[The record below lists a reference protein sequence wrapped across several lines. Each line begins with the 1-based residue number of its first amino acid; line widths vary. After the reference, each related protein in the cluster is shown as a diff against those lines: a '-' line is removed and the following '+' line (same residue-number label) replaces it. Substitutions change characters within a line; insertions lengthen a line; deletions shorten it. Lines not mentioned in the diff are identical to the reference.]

1 MLNSMPSV
9 ERRHLFQ
16 IDRPGS
22 KLDMPAAQELLE
34 PLGVSLDLRYG
45 PVSVNPRLGR
55 YVVRGTASADALER
69 VRALDG
75 VTVFSDAPIAP
86 TSLTR

>member
-1 MLNSMPSV
+1 MDPA

-22 KLDMPAAQELLE
+22 KLDISGAQELLE
-34 PLGVSLDLRYG
+34 PLGVALDLRYG
-45 PVSVNPRLGR
+45 PVPVNPRLGR
-55 YVVRGTASADALER
+55 YVVRGTASAEALER

-75 VTVFSDAPIAP
+75 VSVFSDTAIAP
-86 TSLTR
+86 TTFTR

>member
-1 MLNSMPSV
+1 MAPV

-45 PVSVNPRLGR
+45 PVPVNPRLGR
-55 YVVRGTASADALER
+55 YVVRGTASAEALER
-69 VRALDG
+69 ARALDG
-75 VTVFSDAPIAP
+75 VTVFSDTPIAP